1 MKKVLLVC
9 YYFPPLGLGG
19 VGRPLNLFKKLPAF
33 DYDCHIL
40 TVKPV
45 TYRLYEPEL
54 LEGLDKKKIFRSGSH
69 DPQRLMY
76 LLGVRKLSD
85 RILKSSRR
93 ASDKFFPDSKAGW
106 VKPAIRLGRTLA
118 NNYRYAAVVS
128 TSPPVSSHL
137 VARQL
142 AKDFDI
148 PWVADFRDFWTSF
161 KVEDS
166 FAEEKNIK
174 KGLKLLEE
182 IKKDAAAV
190 TAVNPTIAEYLDTGE
205 IITNGYDS
213 DNAQLWSAP
222 RDPEPF
228 NIGLLG
234 NQNESKAVEPLFRV
248 LAALRETA
256 PDLFARVKIIQV
268 GQVDG
273 EWFESILEKYDLK
286 SMGVVHGFQKR
297 RDTVRLLS
305 EVSLFYIGLDA
316 SREQKI
322 MPSRMFD
329 LLASGRKV
337 LAYVAAESEI
347 ARLIDLTG
355 AGMYFN
361 DDAVDKAA
369 AYMRQNIEKSLSGE
383 SQIVPLPEYVRPYSS
398 EAMVEKFARLL
409 DGLT

>member
-76 LLGVRKLSD
+76 IFGVRKLND

-106 VKPAIRLGRTLA
+106 VKPAIRLGRTLV
-118 NNYRYAAVVS
+118 NNYRYAAVIS

-137 VARQL
+137 IAKQL
-142 AKDFDI
+142 AQDFDI
-148 PWVADFRDFWTSF
+148 PWVADFRDFWTSY

-166 FAEEKNIK
+166 FTEKKNIE

-190 TAVNPTIAEYLDTGE
+190 TVVNPTIAEYLDSEE
-205 IITNGYDS
+205 IITNGFDS
-213 DNAQLWSAP
+213 DTAQLWSTSK
-222 RDPEPF
+222 DTGSF
-228 NIGLLG
+228 YIGLLG
-234 NQNESKAVEPLFRV
+234 NQNESKAVEPLFKV
-248 LAALRETA
+248 LTVLRKTA
-256 PDLFARVKIIQV
+256 PVLFDRIKIIQV
-268 GQVDG
+268 GQVDK
-273 EWFESILEKYDLK
+273 EWFESVLDKFDLRNRCQI
-286 SMGVVHGFQKR
+286 HGFQKR
-297 RDTVRLLS
+297 QDTVRLLS
-305 EVSLFYIGLDA
+305 ETSLFYIGLDA
-316 SREQKI
+316 SGEQKI

-329 LLASGRKV
+329 LLASGRPV
-337 LAYVAAESEI
+337 LSFVAAESEI
-347 ARLIDLTG
+347 ARLLGLTG
-355 AGMYFN
+355 AGIYFH
-361 DDAVDKAA
+361 DDTIDKAA
-369 AYMRQNIEKSLSGE
+369 EYLRQNIEKSASGNMH
-383 SQIVPLPEYVRPYSS
+383 ITPLPEYARPYSS

-409 DGLT
+409 DSLT

>member
-45 TYRLYEPEL
+45 TYRHYEPEL
-54 LEGLDKKKIFRSGSH
+54 LEGLDKSRIFRSGSH

-76 LLGVRKLSD
+76 LLGVRKLRD
-85 RILKSSRR
+85 RILKNSRQV
-93 ASDKFFPDSKAGW
+93 SDKFFPDSKMGW
-106 VKPAIRLGRTLA
+106 VKPAIRLGRTLV

-142 AKDFDI
+142 ARDFDI

-166 FAEEKNIK
+166 FAEKKNIE
-174 KGLKLLEE
+174 KGLKLLDE
-182 IKKDAAAV
+182 IKKNTAAV
-190 TAVNPTIAEYLDTGE
+190 TVVNPTIAEYLDTGE

-213 DNAQLWSAP
+213 DTAQLWSAP
-222 RDPEPF
+222 QDTERF
-228 NIGLLG
+228 YIGLLG
-234 NQNESKAVEPLFRV
+234 NQNENKAVEPLFKV
-248 LAALRETA
+248 LTVLRETA
-256 PDLFARVKIIQV
+256 PGLFARVKIIQV
-268 GQVDG
+268 GQVDK
-273 EWFESILEKYDLK
+273 EWFESVLEKYGL
-286 SMGVVHGFQKR
+286 SGRGEIHGFQKR

-305 EVSLFYIGLDA
+305 EASLFYIGLDA
-316 SREQKI
+316 SGEQKI
-322 MPSRMFD
+322 LPARMFD
-329 LLASGRKV
+329 LLASGRPV

-347 ARLIDLTG
+347 ARLIDQTA

-361 DDAVDKAA
+361 DDTVDKAA
-369 AYMRQNIEKSLSGE
+369 AYLRRHIEKSVSGE
-383 SQIVPLPEYVRPYSS
+383 LTITPLPEYARPYSS

>member
-76 LLGVRKLSD
+76 IFGVRKLND

-106 VKPAIRLGRTLA
+106 VKPAIRLGRTLV
-118 NNYRYAAVVS
+118 NNYRYAAVIS

-137 VARQL
+137 IAKQL
-142 AKDFDI
+142 AQDFDI
-148 PWVADFRDFWTSF
+148 PWVADFRDFWTSY

-166 FAEEKNIK
+166 FTEKKNIE

-190 TAVNPTIAEYLDTGE
+190 TVVNPTIAEYLDSEE
-205 IITNGYDS
+205 IITNGFDS
-213 DNAQLWSAP
+213 DTAQLWSTSK
-222 RDPEPF
+222 DTGSF
-228 NIGLLG
+228 YIGLLG
-234 NQNESKAVEPLFRV
+234 NQNESKAVEPLFKV
-248 LAALRETA
+248 LTVLRKTA
-256 PDLFARVKIIQV
+256 PVLFDRIKIIQV
-268 GQVDG
+268 GQVDK
-273 EWFESILEKYDLK
+273 EWFESVLDKFDLRNRCQI
-286 SMGVVHGFQKR
+286 HGFQKR
-297 RDTVRLLS
+297 QDTVRLLS
-305 EVSLFYIGLDA
+305 DASLFYIGLDA
-316 SREQKI
+316 SGEQKI

-329 LLASGRKV
+329 LLASGRPV
-337 LAYVAAESEI
+337 LSFVAAESEI
-347 ARLIDLTG
+347 ARLLGLTG
-355 AGMYFN
+355 AGIYFH
-361 DDAVDKAA
+361 DDTIDKAA
-369 AYMRQNIEKSLSGE
+369 EYLRQNIEKSASGNMH
-383 SQIVPLPEYVRPYSS
+383 ITPLPEYARPYSS

-409 DGLT
+409 DSLT